1 MATTSI
7 WHVKGNLRQ
16 VIDYARNEDKTSSAS
31 FDESATLAGADAQ
44 GLTDVMAYVTNPT
57 KTEQR
62 LFVTGINCDPASA
75 RDEMNA
81 VKRGYNK
88 EGGIVAWHGYQ
99 SFKPGEVTPE
109 VAHTVGVRLAER
121 LWGDDFQVI
130 VATHLDKGH
139 LHNHLVLNSVS
150 CADGHRYHRT
160 AKDYHDLRAASD
172 ELCREH
178 GLSVIESP
186 APGKTK
192 HYSEWQA
199 EREGKPTWKSVIK
212 SDVDECIFRAKTERD
227 FFSNLEAL
235 GYEYKRGRDISV
247 RPPGKERFFR
257 LARKLG
263 DDYTIEAIRA
273 RIQPQSKS
281 HGVLPVPRYRHP
293 AFTPPKK
300 LTKAKRHSI
309 TALYHHYLYLM
320 GYYERYGNPHTNA
333 RMHYLLREDIRKL
346 DEYTAD
352 ARLLGRE
359 GIESAGQLR
368 TFHERRK
375 HEIDTLINERKE
387 LKARIRA
394 DAGEGNSYTTK
405 DNPRYQQINQRL
417 RKLRKEVTQCI
428 RIEERSHTLTERIA
442 RIEQDEDKKLHP
454 TRRQRKERQP
464 HGRNGTGNRP
474 DAEDR
479 AYRH

>member
-16 VIDYARNEDKTSSAS
+16 VIDYVINEDKTALHDAESSAGV
-31 FDESATLAGADAQ
+31 DEQ
-44 GLTDVMAYVTNPT
+44 GLADVMAYATDPT

-62 LFVTGINCDPASA
+62 LFVTGINCSPENAH
-75 RDEMNA
+75 DEMNA
-81 VKRGYNK
+81 VKRGYGK

-109 VAHTVGVRLAER
+109 VAHQIGVKLAER

-150 CADGHRYHRT
+150 CADGNRYHRT

-172 ELCREH
+172 ALCREYR
-178 GLSVIESP
+178 LSVIEDP
-186 APGKTK
+186 MPGKAK

-199 EREGKPTWKSVIK
+199 EKEGKPTWKSVIK
-212 SDVDECIFRAKTERD
+212 SDVDECIARAKTERD
-227 FFSNLEAL
+227 FFSNLKAL
-235 GYEYKRGRDISV
+235 GYEYKRGKDISV

-257 LARKLG
+257 LARNFG
-263 DDYTIEAIRA
+263 DGYTIEAIRA
-273 RIQPQSKS
+273 RIQQHSKS

-293 AFTPPKK
+293 TFTPPRKFA
-300 LTKAKRHSI
+300 KAQRHSI

-320 GYYERYGNPHTNA
+320 GYYERYGNPRTNA

-352 ARLLGRE
+352 AKLLGRE
-359 GIESAGQLR
+359 GIKTPEQLR
-368 TFHERRK
+368 TFREGRK
-375 HEIDTLINERKE
+375 LEINVLLDERKE
-387 LKARIRA
+387 LKTHIRA
-394 DAGEGNSYTTK
+394 EAGGGNPYTTK
-405 DNPRYQQINQRL
+405 DNPRYKEINQQL
-417 RKLRKEVTQCI
+417 KILRKEVVQCG
-428 RIEERSHTLTERIA
+428 RIEERSRALPERIK
-442 RIEQDEDKKLHP
+442 RIERDEEKKLKDP
-454 TRRQRKERQP
+454 TDKEVSQ
-464 HGRNGTGNRP
+464 HGRNRTGGRP
-474 DAEDR
+474 DHAPDALR
-479 AYRH
+479 R